1 MTRLHGAPVLRAHP
15 PKPSRH
21 TLATLVLVHIAL
33 IIASNYLVQI
43 PFEWMGVQTT
53 WGAFTFPLVFVATDL
68 TVRLL
73 GQGMEP
79 LANFSIG
86 GEGAAIGV
94 QTWGV
99 VEDGRVGEARCH
111 FRPVGQ
117 VGQGACQWSQRGT
130 DHGRRRR
137 PIGGA
142 WHRRGQHHTR
152 AGHGRRGL
160 FLAAGR
166 RNLAHR
172 RRGTAGI
179 AIGPGGER
187 GAGTACQQCAG
198 QGCSHERAGPG
209 ARAAGGRRAGNLR
222 EAHAWTTVP
231 WRRHMGPG

>member
-1 MTRLHGAPVLRAHP
+1 MLLSDEQHR
-15 PKPSRH
+15 
-21 TLATLVLVHIAL
+21 
-33 IIASNYLVQI
+33 
-43 PFEWMGVQTT
+43 
-53 WGAFTFPLVFVATDL
+53 GAFALGQGLRLVVAFLGQDQGVYRGSPLRWAQL
-68 TVRLL
+68 QHGGPGGRRCGLL

-79 LANFSIG
+79 LANFGIG

-117 VGQGACQWSQRGT
+117 VGQGACPWSQRGT

-209 ARAAGGRRAGNLR
+209 ACAAGGRRAGNLR